1 MRGKSM
7 VMGLVAILLLV
18 GTGVAEAARLPE
30 TINGHAAALH
40 PEGVAWDPTRQAL
53 LVGSTRHGTVSV
65 VRPDG
70 QVRTLVSDQRMVSTF
85 GLRVDAARN
94 RLLVAFA
101 DIGVGERT
109 GPGTFYRQSGVGIF
123 DLRTGAPLH
132 LVDLA
137 IGDGRHGAND
147 LALDWAGNAYVT
159 DPASDALYRIDPA
172 GRASVLVRDARLG
185 SPTIGANGI
194 AWHPGGYLLVVRYGD
209 GALLR
214 VSPSGRIDEVRLE
227 RPLVGGDGIALR
239 PDGTLVVVTNS
250 LGADGENAVTVLRPT
265 GSWSAATAVRR
276 VAPWRTTAPTTVA
289 VTPYGSYV
297 VSGDLDKL
305 LAGTTTDAFTLDRV

>member
-1 MRGKSM
+1 MRGKSA
-7 VMGLVAILLLV
+7 VIALVAALLLTGA
-18 GTGVAEAARLPE
+18 GTAVATRPPATITGRAAS
-30 TINGHAAALH
+30 LH

-53 LVGSTRHGTVSV
+53 LVGSSRHGTVSV

-70 QVRTLVSDQRMVSTF
+70 RVSTLVSDPRLISTF

-94 RLLVAFA
+94 RLLVTFA
-101 DIGVGERT
+101 DIGIGERS
-109 GPGTFYRQSGVGIF
+109 GPDTTYRQSGVGIY

-137 IGDGRHGAND
+137 IGEGRHGAND
-147 LALDWAGNAYVT
+147 LSLDRAGNAYVT
-159 DPASDALYRIDPA
+159 DPASDALYRVDPA
-172 GRASVLVRDARLG
+172 GRASVLVRDPRLA

-194 AWHPGGYLLVVRYGD
+194 AWHPDGYLLVVRYGD

-214 VSPSGRIDEVRLE
+214 VSPTGRIDEVRLD

-239 PDGTLVVVTNS
+239 PDGTLVVVTNG
-250 LGADGENAVTVLRPT
+250 LGGSGENAVTLLRPN
-265 GSWSAATAVRR
+265 GSWRSATVLRR

-289 VTPYGSYV
+289 VTPRGSYV
-297 VSGDLDKL
+297 VSGDLDEL
-305 LAGTTTDAFTLDRV
+305 LAGTTTDSFTLDGF